1 MVYKFFD
8 EKSASLSLVEVVLT
22 LSRIIISRVKFIGRF
37 IENLRDKKFI
47 HRLETI
53 FGVLI

>member
-1 MVYKFFD
+1 MVYRFFD
-8 EKSASLSLVEVVLT
+8 KSLVVVVL
-22 LSRIIISRVKFIGRF
+22 LQSQIINLQMNFIGRI
-37 IENLRDKKFI
+37 IENLREEKFI